1 MTRERRRH
9 EAGGGASPARGRAE
23 AHRAASQ
30 THQGQRAGAGG
41 RGAAREPAEPL
52 AEVERL
58 LGELTALLGSVNCT
72 NLSVHLAD
80 GTTLTDALARRDALA
95 LHYAILSDLADAAT
109 VEINRYSRAEI
120 KSHPTVQVSAIRKQM
135 DALAAQRRELDTAI
149 QATNWTTDLAE

>member
-1 MTRERRRH
+1 MKL
-9 EAGGGASPARGRAE
+9 AE
-23 AHRAASQ
+23 ALV
-30 THQGQRAGAGG
+30 QRADVQKRIEQLRKRIKASAQVQEG
-41 RGAAREPAEPL
+41 EEPPENPAELL

-58 LGELTALLGSVNCT
+58 LGELTALIGSVNRT
-72 NLSVHLAD
+72 NLSVHLPD